1 LAWDKLQHA
10 AAYGV
15 GTLVT
20 GRLFVF
26 FARSELRGWIW
37 AVICIVLYGV
47 LIEFAQG
54 LFSEVRQAEFS
65 DIVADAVGSL
75 LVLAM
80 VAGWHIVRRGRPGR
94 NRR

>member
-1 LAWDKLQHA
+1 
-10 AAYGV
+10 
-15 GTLVT
+15 
-20 GRLFVF
+20 
-26 FARSELRGWIW
+26 
-37 AVICIVLYGV
+37 V

-65 DIVADAVGSL
+65 DVVADAVGSL